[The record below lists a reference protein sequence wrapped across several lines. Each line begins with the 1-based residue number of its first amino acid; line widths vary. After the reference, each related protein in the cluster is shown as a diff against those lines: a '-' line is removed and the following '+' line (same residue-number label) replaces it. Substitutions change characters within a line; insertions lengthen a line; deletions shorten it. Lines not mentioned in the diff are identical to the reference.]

1 MNCDCPICR
10 RGLRLAIEQI
20 FVAERA
26 WLGAIGI
33 RILGKIDWV
42 TPEFLRSVL
51 REMTDLGILIM
62 MLDHPKAQRN
72 PIPIYMLARLTVP
85 AEARK
90 RGVS

>member
-33 RILGKIDWV
+33 KILGKLDWV
-42 TPEFLRSVL
+42 SPQFLCSVL
-51 REMTDLGILIM
+51 GEMQRLGILIV
-62 MLDHPKAQRN
+62 MLDHPKQQRK

-90 RGVS
+90 RGAL